1 MHLHLRKM
9 SRVVSAFIP
18 LLLLFAFPLGAAHA
32 KVVERIVAVV
42 NGDVVTQSELDMRMQ
57 SMQKSP
63 NARLNELERETQKR
77 AALDSLISETL
88 LDHAIEKANIEVT
101 DEELS
106 RAIRNILAQN
116 GMSMGDLRTEVAKKG
131 MTFDEYRKSVEMEV
145 KKIKFVNQVISP
157 EVKVTDRDLRD
168 YYDRNRAHF
177 HGGKEVHVAEILLP
191 IAGITTEAQ
200 AFALRDRAILIV
212 RQSRENKSAFARL
225 AKQYS
230 KGPNA
235 DQGGDLGTLQI
246 ADMPTRVGEVVRSLP
261 EGGVSDPI
269 PTDNAIVIVKVIK
282 WPKASDDDFN
292 SVRDSIYERVHQAR
306 LQEALNSY
314 VQRLRQH
321 AYIEVR

>member
-1 MHLHLRKM
+1 VRA
-9 SRVVSAFIP
+9 VTAAVSLAV
-18 LLLLFAFPLGAAHA
+18 LVAMPLGTAHA
-32 KVVERIVAVV
+32 EVVERIVAIV
-42 NGDVVTQSELDMRMQ
+42 NGDVVTQSELDMRLR
-57 SMQKSP
+57 SMQESP
-63 NARLNELERETQKR
+63 KTRLNELERETRKR
-77 AALDSLISETL
+77 AALNSLISEAL
-88 LDHAIEKANIEVT
+88 LNHAIERAKIEVT

-116 GMSMGDLRTEVAKKG
+116 GMSMNDLRTEVAKKG
-131 MTFDEYRKSVEMEV
+131 MTFDEYRSEVEAEV

-168 YYDRNRAHF
+168 YYDKNRSRY

-191 IAGITTEAQ
+191 IAGVKTEAE

-212 RQSRENKSAFARL
+212 KQARENKSAFARL
-225 AKQYS
+225 AKKYS
-230 KGPNA
+230 QGPNA
-235 DQGGDLGTLQI
+235 DQGGDLGTLRI
-246 ADMPTRVGEVVRSLP
+246 DDMPERVAEVVRSLP

-269 PTDNAIVIVKVIK
+269 PTDNAVVIVKVIK
-282 WPKASDDDFN
+282 WPEASDDDFN
-292 SVRDSIYERVHQAR
+292 TVRDSIYERVHQAR